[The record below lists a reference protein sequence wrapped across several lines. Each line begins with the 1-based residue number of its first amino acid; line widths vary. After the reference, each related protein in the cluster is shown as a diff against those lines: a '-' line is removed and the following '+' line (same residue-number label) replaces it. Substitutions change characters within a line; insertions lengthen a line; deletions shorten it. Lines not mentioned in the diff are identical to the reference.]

1 MTDYRELFDH
11 IHEVRGHLNTLRDEM
26 YAAGLAH
33 DWSKAEPEEEALFI
47 PVELRFP
54 YGTDEYEA
62 VKASVSGAVEH
73 HYAKNRHHPEHHDE
87 GVKGMTLVDV
97 CEMFCDWLAA
107 TKRCEKDNIHASIDY
122 NKKRF
127 KMSDELV
134 SILHNTAREVFGEE

>member
-1 MTDYRELFDH
+1 VTDYRELYDH
-11 IHEVRGHLNTLRDEM
+11 IHKVQTNLNALRNEM
-26 YAAGLAH
+26 YAAGLMH
-33 DWSKAEPEEEALFI
+33 DWSKAEPEEEALFL
-47 PVELRFP
+47 PDEDRHP
-54 YGTDEYEA
+54 YGTEDYEDVRLRLGDA
-62 VKASVSGAVEH
+62 IKH
-73 HYAKNRHHPEHHDE
+73 HYEHARHHPEHFKD
-87 GVKGMTLVDV
+87 GIRGMTLVDV